1 MKYITLTKR
10 DFKSFIFFFIS
21 MVYSELMDF
30 FPFEEIRAQQKEFMM
45 ELSSALEQE
54 SGFVAH
60 APTGIGKTAAVLTP
74 VINYALKNKKNI
86 FFLTSR
92 QTQHKIALETLERVK
107 EKNNLK
113 LGVTDIIGRKWTCAQ
128 PHVDKLYSGEFYEFC
143 RSLREGEKCE
153 FYNNTK
159 SKNKLTTEAKKIIG
173 ELRGTINANNYLVKN
188 CEKSK
193 LCPYEIAMH
202 MAANSEVVV
211 ADYYYLFHP
220 SISELFLSKTGKE
233 IEESII
239 IVDEAHNL
247 PARLMEQAT
256 AKLSNTNIKRAI
268 SEARKYKYEETAQ
281 MLNFLMDTLVD
292 LSNPFGSKGEEI
304 VKKETF
310 SGLIAREIDISQLA
324 DDLEYIADEIRE
336 KQKQSYIGSVAS
348 FLYNW
353 LKQPEEGF
361 ARIISVNNFKGEKM
375 VELSNNCL
383 DPSVLSREIIQKST
397 STILMSGTLVPPKMY
412 SDILGFGKTLE
423 KTYKNPFPKK
433 NQLSL
438 IVPKTTTKFSKRS
451 EEQFKA
457 MAEEC
462 AKVADAVKGNSII
475 FFPSYYIRDRVL
487 ESFKRLT
494 KKTVLLEGAGMT
506 AEERDKT
513 LEKFREYSKTG
524 AVLLGV
530 VSGSFYEGIDLPG
543 ELLKCVVIV
552 GLPFQQPDLKTK
564 KLIEYYDKKFG
575 KGWDYGY
582 IFPAFNKTLQ
592 SAGRC
597 IRSETDEGVIVFL
610 DERYLWSNYKRC
622 FPQDM
627 ELQITK
633 DPAPLIRNFFNER

>member
-1 MKYITLTKR
+1 MGYN
-10 DFKSFIFFFIS
+10 
-21 MVYSELMDF
+21 ELLNF
-30 FPFEEIRAQQKEFMM
+30 FPFDEARAQQKEFII
-45 ELSSALEQE
+45 ELASALEQGK
-54 SGFVAH
+54 GFVAH

-74 VINYALKNKKNI
+74 VISYALKNNKNV

-92 QTQHKIALETLERVK
+92 QTQHKIALETLEKIK
-107 EKNNLK
+107 EKNNIK

-143 RSLREGEKCE
+143 KSLREGEKCE

-159 SKNKLTTEAKKIIG
+159 NKNKLTTEAKKVIN
-173 ELRGTINANNYLVKN
+173 ELGNTIKSNNDLVKC

-193 LCPYEIAMH
+193 LCPYEIAIN
-202 MAANSEVVV
+202 MASNSEVVV

-220 SISELFLSKTGKE
+220 SISNLFLSKTGKE

-256 AKLSNTNIKRAI
+256 AKLSSVIIKRAI
-268 SEARKYKYEETAQ
+268 SEARKFKYEETIQ
-281 MLNFLMDTLVD
+281 MLNMLMDILVE
-292 LSNPFGSKGEEI
+292 LTSHLRNRGEDI
-304 VKKETF
+304 VKKQTF
-310 SGLIAREIDISQLA
+310 SDLIGREIDISQLA

-353 LKQPEEGF
+353 LEQPEEGF
-361 ARIISVNNFKGEKM
+361 ARIISISNFKGERIT
-375 VELSNNCL
+375 ELSNNCL

-397 STILMSGTLVPPKMY
+397 STILMSGTLVPPRMY
-412 SDILGFGKTLE
+412 TDILGFGRSME
-423 KTYKNPFPKK
+423 KTYLNPFPKK
-433 NQLSL
+433 NQLNL
-438 IVPKTTTKFSKRS
+438 IVPKTTTKFSKRN
-451 EEQFKA
+451 EEQFSA

-462 AKVADAVKGNSII
+462 AKVTDSVKGNSII
-475 FFPSYYIRDRVL
+475 FFPSYYIRDRVA
-487 ESFKRLT
+487 ESFKRIS
-494 KKTVLLEGAGMT
+494 KKTILFEGAGMS
-506 AEERDKT
+506 AGERDRT
-513 LEKFREYSKTG
+513 LEKFREYSNSG

-582 IFPAFNKTLQ
+582 VFPAFNKTLQ

-622 FPQDM
+622 FPKDM

-633 DPAPLIRNFFNER
+633 DPAPLIRNFFGRH